1 MSKLFDALQKHA
13 RDGIIPDDGGVHPAG
28 TLGSPLIQNVHGYG
42 VVDLLLA
49 AFGGAVVTLAASVIV
64 LYFINAMPVSPGD
77 HRALDA
83 IHGTGVDVGELSLAD
98 LKARLSY
105 RSEDGQIIIQT
116 YQDTHP
122 NFVEDTVV
130 VLRKLPPD
138 DRRSFLSDV
147 LSMAQ
152 QFQANN
158 VTKKF
163 LEWVLSLDYKTIL
176 NFSEAEVQL
185 PELVRQFVSMPP
197 LDREMIAALG
207 LPKMMASLR
216 SKESV
221 ARCR

>member
-13 RDGIIPDDGGVHPAG
+13 RDGIIPDDGDVHPGG
-28 TLGSPLIQNVHGYG
+28 TSASPLIQNVHGYG
-42 VVDLLLA
+42 VGELLSA

-83 IHGTGVDVGELSLAD
+83 IHGTGVNVGELSLAD

-105 RSEDGQIIIQT
+105 RSEDGQIILRV

-122 NFVEDTVV
+122 NFVEDIVV
-130 VLRKLPPD
+130 VLRKLSPD
-138 DRRSFLSDV
+138 DRRAFLSDV
-147 LSMAQ
+147 LGMAQ
-152 QFQANN
+152 QFQASNM
-158 VTKKF
+158 TKMF
-163 LEWVLSLDYKTIL
+163 LKWVLSLDYKTIS
-176 NFSEAEVQL
+176 NISEAEVQL

-197 LDREMIAALG
+197 LDREMTVALG
-207 LPKMMASLR
+207 LPKMMVRSR